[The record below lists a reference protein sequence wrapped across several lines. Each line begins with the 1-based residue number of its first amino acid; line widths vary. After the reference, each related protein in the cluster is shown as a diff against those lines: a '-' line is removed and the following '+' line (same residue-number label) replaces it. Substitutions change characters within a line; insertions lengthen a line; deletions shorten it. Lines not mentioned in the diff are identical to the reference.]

1 MGSFAL
7 AANVPE
13 SPLTIDALLTL
24 MAALRDPE
32 TGCPWDLAQTHASI
46 APYAVEEAHEVV
58 DAIERDDAAD
68 LRDELGDLLLQVVFH
83 ARIAEE
89 TGRFT
94 FADVVDAI
102 VAKMVRRHPHVF
114 APDGGPVPADSSLR
128 DPAAV
133 ERQWAAI
140 KAAER
145 AGRPTQHTG
154 PLDGIACALPALSRA
169 AKLSARAATYGFDWS
184 DPADVVA
191 KVREETDEVADAMAN
206 GTPEDMAEEVGDLLF
221 SVANLAR
228 HLGIDPEYSLRSG
241 NTKFERRFT
250 AMAARLTAD
259 GNTLGDASL
268 DTMEAAWT
276 AVKRAEKR

>member
-58 DAIERDDAAD
+58 DAIERGDAAD

-114 APDGGPVPADSSLR
+114 APNGGPVPADSSLR

-145 AGRPTQHTG
+145 AGRPTRDLG
-154 PLDGIACALPALSRA
+154 PLDGIARALPALSRA
-169 AKLSARAATYGFDWS
+169 EKLSARAATYGFDWS

-206 GTPEDMAEEVGDLLF
+206 GTRADVAEEVGDLLF

-268 DTMEAAWT
+268 GTMEAAWT